1 MLPKQNTKI
10 LRAGRE
16 ELTQALDRVS
26 LFSDNLTRQVK
37 FSITSGK
44 LRLVVQTPD
53 QGEANEEIEVK
64 YTADDLD
71 IGYNASYILDILRTI
86 DSEEIVMQLNTPVTA
101 GLVMPAA
108 KDDAKAGA
116 SQEDLLCLVMPLR
129 LAG

>member
-1 MLPKQNTKI
+1 M
-10 LRAGRE
+10 
-16 ELTQALDRVS
+16 S

-37 FSITSGK
+37 FSLTNNK

-53 QGEANEEIEVK
+53 QGEANEEIDVR
-64 YTADDLD
+64 YAADDLD

-86 DSEEIVMQLNTPVTA
+86 DSEEIVMRLNTPVTA

-108 KDDAKAGA
+108 KDDAKGA
-116 SQEDLLCLVMPLR
+116 PSQEDLLCLVMPLR